1 MGRLGRRR
9 NVIMKLAFAP
19 LLAVAC
25 ILGPTTSFARGGGF
39 GRGAGVGHGFNTRGA
54 LRRDPT
60 LLGNTPPSLPRYQ
73 SRIPAPLS
81 SPAHPPII
89 KGPCAGGSCM

>member
-1 MGRLGRRR
+1 
-9 NVIMKLAFAP
+9 MKRAFAA

-39 GRGAGVGHGFNTRGA
+39 GHGAGVGHGFSTRGA

-60 LLGNTPPSLPRYQ
+60 LLGNTPPSIQRYQ
-73 SRIPAPLS
+73 SRIPAPFS
-81 SPAHPPII
+81 SPAQPPII
-89 KGPCAGGSCM
+89 NGPCSSGSCM